1 MCNIT
6 DNFME
11 DAIFHNQLRQEYE
24 HRMWELFIQ
33 QKEDEEKAY
42 DTMAEQYFNDLDK
55 YETAMMENEYRRI
68 QEWEDLVTI

>member
-1 MCNIT
+1 MCNIA
-6 DNFME
+6 DHFME

-24 HRMWELFIQ
+24 FRMWEQFIKE
-33 QKEDEEKAY
+33 KEDEEKAY

-55 YETAMMENEYRRI
+55 YETAMMEKEYRRI

>member
-33 QKEDEEKAY
+33 QKEAEEKAY
-42 DTMAEQYFNDLDK
+42 DTMAEQYFKDL
-55 YETAMMENEYRRI
+55 EESE
-68 QEWEDLVTI
+68 LVTV